1 MTTTATVTRRAD
13 PLAAV
18 RAAILAQAAADAEHA
33 LAAADRDVAAR
44 LAAAADQV
52 ARDQASARSTAERD
66 AAAIV
71 EESRSRARRR
81 ARAIV
86 LAAQRST
93 FEELRARARSA
104 ARALRTDPGYP
115 ALLARLT
122 ATARDR
128 LGPAAVAREH
138 PDGGVV
144 AEADGRRVV
153 LTLAAAADRAVD
165 ALGRR
170 AEELWRP

>member
-1 MTTTATVTRRAD
+1 MTATRSRLAD

-18 RAAILAQAAADAEHA
+18 RAAILAQATDDAERA
-33 LAAADRDVAAR
+33 VAAADRDVAAR
-44 LAAAADQV
+44 LAGVEEEV
-52 ARDQASARSTAERD
+52 ARNLESVRMTADRD

-71 EESRSRARRR
+71 DESRSRARRQ

-86 LAAQRST
+86 LAAQQSA
-93 FEELRARARSA
+93 FEQLRAQARSA
-104 ARALRTDPGYP
+104 VRGLRTDPEYP

-128 LGPAAVAREH
+128 LGPTAVAREH
-138 PDGGVV
+138 PDGGVL
-144 AEADGRRVV
+144 AEADGRRVA
-153 LTLAAAADRAVD
+153 LTLDAAADRAVD